1 MKVIYCFTI
10 LLFKEEFELN
20 ITEQKNLTEFCLFSS
35 LIYVQAW
42 ISCPRTSDAP
52 VNDLRLFQK
61 VQQYASLNKAVS
73 EAAIK
78 KFRGHLWYL
87 EPKFIPLA
95 LFSEKLSTEDEQM
108 IVSRMKTCGENWDER
123 GIKLMD
129 SGGLENK
136 ALHDL
141 VTSASTTALRSL
153 RVDVDFLFDNDPSV
167 WNDSPIFLKAKAIV
181 DSLQVVNDSAERSV
195 ALMSTFNESITKTE
209 SEMQKLI
216 QVVEDHRKRV
226 PDGRKCTLNAY
237 EPR

>member
-1 MKVIYCFTI
+1 
-10 LLFKEEFELN
+10 
-20 ITEQKNLTEFCLFSS
+20 
-35 LIYVQAW
+35 
-42 ISCPRTSDAP
+42 
-52 VNDLRLFQK
+52 
-61 VQQYASLNKAVS
+61 
-73 EAAIK
+73 
-78 KFRGHLWYL
+78 
-87 EPKFIPLA
+87 
-95 LFSEKLSTEDEQM
+95 
-108 IVSRMKTCGENWDER
+108 
-123 GIKLMD
+123 MD
-129 SGGLENK
+129 SGGLKNK

-181 DSLQVVNDSAERSV
+181 DSLQVVNDSAERSG
-195 ALMSTFNESITKTE
+195 ALTFNESITKTE